1 MKTWSTRKETTV
13 MSRLLTALW
22 CSTLLLVC
30 PSTGRAGSNA
40 GGSVELSWD
49 ASALRSSP
57 SASGQRVFPLYLS
70 LKDISDLSQLA
81 LHLSWTPYDPTGECV
96 RVLPAGTTATCGS

>member
-1 MKTWSTRKETTV
+1 

-22 CSTLLLVC
+22 CSTLLVAC
-30 PSTGRAGSNA
+30 PSTGSAGSNA

-70 LKDISDLSQLA
+70 LKDIPDLSQLVSFQNDGTPPGA
-81 LHLSWTPYDPTGECV
+81 VLQNHSPPLS
-96 RVLPAGTTATCGS
+96 